1 MDKNFL
7 EFWGNFLLSA
17 ARGKKQ
23 VEDMNEWIGQGLKGS
38 EGLSN
43 MFQKSY
49 GLDKAK
55 KDDPDYMETWNR
67 ASENFLNSFR
77 DYLNLLGVVPGE
89 EHLSLVEKY
98 EKLKEKV
105 VSQEETI
112 KHLKKLLNT
121 KSVDEGGMLDGYQSL
136 MEKQTAE
143 FQELTKNLGRLFQ
156 TEIPNAKTTKKRK

>member
-17 ARGKKQ
+17 AKGKKQ
-23 VEDMNEWIGQGLKGS
+23 VEDMNEWIGQGLKGF
-38 EGLSN
+38 EDLSN

-49 GLDKAK
+49 GLDKTS
-55 KDDPDYMETWNR
+55 KDDPDYIEIWNR
-67 ASENFLNSFR
+67 ASESFLNSFGN
-77 DYLNLLGVVPGE
+77 YLNLLGVVPRK

-121 KSVDEGGMLDGYQSL
+121 KSVDEGGILDGYQSL
-136 MEKQTAE
+136 MEKQAAE
-143 FQELTKNLGRLFQ
+143 FQELTKNLGHLFQ
-156 TEIPNAKTTKKRK
+156 TEISKAKTTKKP